1 MPDVDEFFLLGVLDN
16 SLYHSG
22 LVEVDEMV
30 ETVVPEGLLGMVFRL
45 GDPVTP
51 VVAHPDV
58 IPLGCQHVGQ
68 TLGPEWIYAYW
79 SAWSSQEEELSRSPC
94 ISKTG

>member
-1 MPDVDEFFLLGVLDN
+1 MPDVDEFFLLRVLDN

-30 ETVVPEGLLGMVFRL
+30 QTVVPEGLLGVVLRL
-45 GDPVTP
+45 GDPVAS

-68 TLGPEWIYAYW
+68 TLRSEWINGYW
-79 SAWSSQEEELSRSPC
+79 SAWSSQEDELSRSPC
-94 ISKTG
+94 MSKTG